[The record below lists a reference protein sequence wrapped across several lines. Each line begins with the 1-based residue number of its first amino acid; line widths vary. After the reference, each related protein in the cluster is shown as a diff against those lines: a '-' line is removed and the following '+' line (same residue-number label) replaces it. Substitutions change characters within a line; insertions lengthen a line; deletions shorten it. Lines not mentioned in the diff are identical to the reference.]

1 MASSSKDK
9 GYTDGTRSHELTRRE
24 KRAKQGRI
32 RDAMGLTTIG
42 MTTVDNSSEERIV
55 QTLDPNAKN
64 HGVAISAASVDI
76 EDRDPSEIHV
86 TKAYNISN
94 KSYGYDSYGDNGR
107 N

>member
-1 MASSSKDK
+1 
-9 GYTDGTRSHELTRRE
+9 
-24 KRAKQGRI
+24 
-32 RDAMGLTTIG
+32 MGLTTIG
-42 MTTVDNSSEERIV
+42 MTTVGMTANDNSSEERIV

-64 HGVAISAASVDI
+64 NGVAISAASVDL

-94 KSYGYDSYGDNGR
+94 KSYTYDQYGDQGR